1 MIRLVVAL
9 VVVVNVVIALLLVGG
24 ESKISREGGLAELPP
39 DSGSQLILL
48 SEIDA
53 SERTPVNQSPPAQA
67 LIDIEEP
74 REEIPEEEAPMCM
87 VAGPF
92 AAESSARELADRVG
106 ALGVSVDFLT
116 ETTETPGSIMVYT
129 GPFASAQLAQREL
142 RVLQSSGVDSFVVA
156 NGELANA
163 ISLGVF
169 RTSENAV
176 VQQDRLETLG
186 YETRTY
192 QYMVEN
198 DQYFISFGGQALS
211 AITSDYWTD
220 IASEYRDI
228 TIEQK
233 ACNEVAS
240 SGNFH

>member
-24 ESKISREGGLAELPP
+24 ESKVSRAGDLTELPP
-39 DSGSQLILL
+39 DSGDQLILL

-53 SERTPVNQSPPAQA
+53 SERIPVNQSPPAQA
-67 LIDIEEP
+67 IMDIEEL
-74 REEIPEEEAPMCM
+74 REEKPEEEKPMCM

-106 ALGVSVDFLT
+106 ALGLSVDFLT

-156 NGELANA
+156 DGELANA

-169 RTSENAV
+169 RTSENAI
-176 VQQDRLETLG
+176 VQQDRIEALG

-198 DQYFISFGGQALS
+198 DQYFISFGGQTLS
-211 AITSDYWTD
+211 AITSDYWRN

-228 TIEQK
+228 SIEQK